1 MEHLPQAEYHL
12 TADRGTALIATRD
25 GRRRLV
31 AVPDLHLIP
40 SIRAHGYLTLL
51 AGLEALERTLESAG
65 QRVGNYALGLGGRR
79 DLLAHL
85 DGPEPDDFIDALATD
100 CSDGPHAPLLL
111 RDRLLARLGRW
122 GAWGA
127 LHDRQDQQGLELLEH
142 GATFWPHPGHAVHPA
157 PGTLWGLDGILAC
170 LADGTDEEASAMV
183 LGVRAVARQRPR
195 TPFLAR
201 PTLAGTLDRLRA
213 QRRDVWLDPWL
224 DENPRTRAAVIA
236 EIGEILRTPGAS
248 RP

>member
-1 MEHLPQAEYHL
+1 
-12 TADRGTALIATRD
+12 
-25 GRRRLV
+25 
-31 AVPDLHLIP
+31 
-40 SIRAHGYLTLL
+40 
-51 AGLEALERTLESAG
+51 
-65 QRVGNYALGLGGRR
+65 
-79 DLLAHL
+79 
-85 DGPEPDDFIDALATD
+85 
-100 CSDGPHAPLLL
+100 
-111 RDRLLARLGRW
+111 
-122 GAWGA
+122 
-127 LHDRQDQQGLELLEH
+127 
-142 GATFWPHPGHAVHPA
+142 
-157 PGTLWGLDGILAC
+157 
-170 LADGTDEEASAMV
+170 MV